1 MNTPTG
7 RTKSFRLRA
16 LVVAAL
22 LPAAGMLAALPSM
35 ATPSGATTA
44 YPTQHF
50 IVTATTA
57 NTTGQLL
64 TIHNGATDNTPG
76 ALLFVT
82 PSAEPGESGTFQD
95 WAGSNVPLGVFY
107 EPTGTN
113 TGNWTIF
120 TEDDSTPIPLGM
132 SFDVLVVHAKT
143 STAFYQ
149 TSKSSNTPNGADFTL
164 INNPLTNNN
173 PNAKLIVQDNYNP
186 NGIISGAY
194 NDNNVGVW
202 YDSTAHEWSVY
213 RESGYLTSMPLGVHF
228 NVLVGT
234 SSTNGGSMSV
244 NYATAKSEGIDNY
257 GSLVNSAATNYDPNA
272 VAFVTHVYGAGD
284 NDVYDN
290 NILGVTYFT
299 NQSVPELVVLNFN
312 QVPIPL
318 HSEFNILSFQS

>member
-1 MNTPTG
+1 
-7 RTKSFRLRA
+7 
-16 LVVAAL
+16 
-22 LPAAGMLAALPSM
+22 MLAALPSM
-35 ATPSGATTA
+35 ATPSGATTPTV

-50 IVTATTA
+50 IVTATSA

-95 WAGSNVPLGVFY
+95 WAGTNVPLGVYY
-107 EPTGTN
+107 ESTGTD

-120 TEDDSTPIPLGM
+120 TEDNATSIPIGM
-132 SFDVLVVHAKT
+132 SFNVLVVHAKT

-149 TSKSSNTPNGADFTL
+149 TSKTTNTPNGDDYTL

-186 NGIISGAY
+186 NGVNPMY
-194 NDNNVGVW
+194 DDNNVGVW
-202 YDSTAHEWSVY
+202 YDTTAHKWSVY
-213 RESGYLTSMPLGVHF
+213 RESGFLTSMPIGVHF

-244 NYATAKSEGIDNY
+244 NYATAKSEGISNY

-284 NDVYDN
+284 NDVYNN
-290 NILGVTYFT
+290 NILGVTYFG
-299 NQSVPELVVLNFN
+299 SELVVLNFD
-312 QVPIPL
+312 QTQIPL